1 MSASGVCHT
10 THHRSDLDADEG
22 AQLRYRKLHAI
33 NAEEPV
39 SYIEAEQQ
47 ECWRQV
53 MKEEMKSILDNKTWT
68 LEDLPRGHKA
78 IGLKWVYKL
87 KRNEEGEVGKHKV
100 HLVAKGYV
108 QRQGIDFEE
117 VFALIARLESVRL
130 LLAIASHFS

>member
-1 MSASGVCHT
+1 MLASGHEGG
-10 THHRSDLDADEG
+10 DE
-22 AQLRYRKLHAI
+22 I
-33 NAEEPV
+33 
-39 SYIEAEQQ
+39 
-47 ECWRQV
+47 
-53 MKEEMKSILDNKTWT
+53 ILDNKTWT

-78 IGLKWVYKL
+78 IGLKWVSKL

-117 VFALIARLESVRL
+117 VFAPIARLESVRL